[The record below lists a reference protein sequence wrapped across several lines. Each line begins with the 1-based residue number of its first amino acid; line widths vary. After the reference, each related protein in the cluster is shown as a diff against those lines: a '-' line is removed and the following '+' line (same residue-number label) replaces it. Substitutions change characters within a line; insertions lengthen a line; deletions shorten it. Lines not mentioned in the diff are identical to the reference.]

1 MDDAL
6 LASAPTL
13 VEELCDVSVDLRLC
27 LNQYSGI
34 SWHRGMRFPADANRA
49 GFVAETAACATICRM
64 ALSTVQIHL
73 IPSMFGERERVLVAT
88 DELTAHT
95 FRFDSGV
102 CGLRLRNARGELVML
117 PFQGQQIWSARMN
130 GRDLTMRSMFTQP
143 RAGVPFLETFGGFL
157 QHCGATAMGGPSPE
171 DTHPLHGEL
180 PNAPFQEAQLS
191 VGADETGAYIALGGR
206 YQHTVAFATNYAA
219 EPHVKLRANASVFE
233 IGMRVTNLKA
243 SPMDLL
249 YLMHVNFRPVDQ
261 GRLCYSARYT
271 PEHVRVRTGIPAH
284 IKPLPGY
291 PEFLQVLKANPEK
304 HHRLDP
310 ALMFDPEVALFI
322 DYQADG
328 EGWARSVQVH
338 PNGEADYVAHRP
350 DQLPKATRWLCRTAD
365 QDSIAIVEPGTA
377 EPEGYLAEKRKG
389 NIMVLPPRGV
399 WQCQVLAGALNAA
412 EAAAMEARVDAAMG
426 RS

>member
-1 MDDAL
+1 MCHM
-6 LASAPTL
+6 ASSTMRI
-13 VEELCDVSVDLRLC
+13 DLTP
-27 LNQYSGI
+27 G
-34 SWHRGMRFPADANRA
+34 
-49 GFVAETAACATICRM
+49 
-64 ALSTVQIHL
+64 
-73 IPSMFGERERVLVAT
+73 MFGERERVLAT
-88 DELTAHT
+88 AGEFTAHT

-102 CGLRLRNARGELVML
+102 CGLRLSNARGELVML

-180 PNAPFQEAQLS
+180 PNAPFQEAHLS
-191 VGADETGAYIALGGR
+191 IGKDEDGAYIALGGR

-219 EPHVKLRANASVFE
+219 EPLVKLYAGASVFE
-233 IGMRVTNLKA
+233 IGLRVTNLKA

-249 YLMHVNFRPVDQ
+249 YLMHVNFRPVDH
-261 GRLCYSARYT
+261 GRLSYSARYT
-271 PEHVRVRTGIPAH
+271 PDHVRVRTGIPAH

-291 PEFLQVLKANPEK
+291 PEFLQDLKANPEK

-310 ALMFDPEVALFI
+310 ALMFDPEVALLI

-328 EGWARSVQVH
+328 EGWARSIQVH
-338 PNGEADYVAHRP
+338 PNGEADYIAHRP

-389 NIMVLPPRGV
+389 NIMVLPPRGM
-399 WQCQVLAGALNAA
+399 WQCRVLAGALSATEA
-412 EAAAMEARVDAAMG
+412 EMMEARIEAGMG
-426 RS
+426 RR

>member
-1 MDDAL
+1 MT
-6 LASAPTL
+6 S
-13 VEELCDVSVDLRLC
+13 
-27 LNQYSGI
+27 
-34 SWHRGMRFPADANRA
+34 
-49 GFVAETAACATICRM
+49 
-64 ALSTVQIHL
+64 STVQIHL
-73 IPSMFGERERVLVAT
+73 TPGMFDEREKVLVSAG
-88 DELTAHT
+88 ELSAHA
-95 FRFDSGV
+95 FRFGSGV
-102 CGLRLRNARGELVML
+102 CGLRLRNARGELLML
-117 PFQGQQIWSARMN
+117 PFQGQQIWSAHMN
-130 GRDLTMRSMFTQP
+130 GRDLTMRSMFDQP

-180 PNAPFQEAQLS
+180 PNAPFQEAHLS
-191 VGADETGAYIALGGR
+191 IGEDESGAYLAMGGR

-219 EPHVKLRANASVFE
+219 EPHVKLHAGASVFE
-233 IGMRVTNLKA
+233 IGMRITNLKA
-243 SPMDLL
+243 TPMDLL
-249 YLMHVNFRPVDQ
+249 YLMHVNFRPADH

-291 PEFLQVLKANPEK
+291 PEFLQQLKANPEK

-322 DYQADG
+322 DYQADE
-328 EGWARSVQVH
+328 EGWARSVQIH
-338 PNGEADYVAHRP
+338 PNGEADYIAHRP

-389 NIMVLPPRGV
+389 NIMVLPAHGV
-399 WQCQVLAGALNAA
+399 WQCRVLTGALSAA
-412 EAAAMEARVDAAMG
+412 ESAAMEARIETTMG
-426 RS
+426 RR